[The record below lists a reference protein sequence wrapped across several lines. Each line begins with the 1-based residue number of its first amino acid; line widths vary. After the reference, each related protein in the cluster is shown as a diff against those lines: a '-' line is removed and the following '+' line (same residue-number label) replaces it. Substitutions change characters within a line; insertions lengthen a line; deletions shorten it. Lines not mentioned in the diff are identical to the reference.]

1 MKIIPL
7 AEKFVFAAIVCVE
20 FVQTSQV
27 LVVKA
32 GLTTQVVNTG
42 VATQMMEAGL
52 TKLGVKAKL
61 TSQVMIAGL
70 TTQVVEAV
78 LSSASHGSSSVAL
91 ITDGTVSSFTVVKL
105 QQISSYMTVVVMSDD
120 SAFLAAF
127 VELSL
132 KLHILVWSTR
142 LLIVTRSHIKELQDH
157 QAILSKT
164 NSVLVVINEDTA
176 NASLLECEG
185 GSNRGG
191 SKLDKSECDKINEAA
206 RENVDMTVG
215 EDDGGGG
222 DVEFIDEIETD
233 DTKPGELDGVEEP
246 QTVTPLM
253 SEVVWYVQADFE
265 RKTVRVSES
274 FFAFI
279 QITQKDAESLVEDI
293 LKQLEKDELELQDSS
308 CCHLCTTQIYFNMFY
323 YRCSVYVYLPY
334 SPRGVKPLQVAS
346 WTPHRGLVFTSS
358 LPLFPDKFSKFSSRF
373 WGTARGLLSEAL
385 NFHYSY
391 VRPPDGEGGIKL
403 NNGSWSGMV
412 GMVMRQEVDIGAG
425 PYMIDRWRAEVVDF
439 TVPILIDYWRILA
452 ARGRPEVDPWGFLF
466 PLTPLVWAAILAA
479 LMVLATLVFLMSSSV
494 FNRIHEQR
502 NWLQVTFV
510 YVRILLQQD
519 MAVPICWWERVM
531 LLVWIMVTLVLTRS
545 YAGNLMALLAV
556 RHISQPYQTLR
567 DVVDDPS
574 VTMIWSKGSAVGP
587 YLKSAESGIYRDIAD
602 AEKVGRLI
610 WKAHPQFPEV
620 IDTLVRRGDH
630 VLIEVDTP
638 IRDYLAQDFT
648 KTGQC
653 YFYESRE
660 EFLKIMFAMIGP
672 KDSPLVPA
680 LNKRI
685 MSMTEAGLFFQWL
698 KIEEK
703 NSTTCYRA
711 PNKITVNMALSI
723 SNVWGMFVILIMGYF
738 LSVCVFCLELL
749 IHRLPQQVQKFPH
762 EHNF

>member
-1 MKIIPL
+1 MVADCGKWNMAPGP
-7 AEKFVFAAIVCVE
+7 ARGGAPAHEKPMPKEERGQGGGRGRLWSEEVVAHVESEREVVVHESPGPSTVQLSSEEVQVGAAVQVIEEELETVIQAMLQSTEVE
-20 FVQTSQV
+20 SHSEQEPEIRAGGAGIFEAITNCSDCEKKDFHLL
-27 LVVKA
+27 LVVEKIM
-32 GLTTQVVNTG
+32 Q
-42 VATQMMEAGL
+42 
-52 TKLGVKAKL
+52 
-61 TSQVMIAGL
+61 
-70 TTQVVEAV
+70 
-78 LSSASHGSSSVAL
+78 
-91 ITDGTVSSFTVVKL
+91 L

-176 NASLLECEG
+176 NA
-185 GSNRGG
+185 
-191 SKLDKSECDKINEAA
+191 
-206 RENVDMTVG
+206 
-215 EDDGGGG
+215 
-222 DVEFIDEIETD
+222 
-233 DTKPGELDGVEEP
+233 
-246 QTVTPLM
+246 
-253 SEVVWYVQADFE
+253 
-265 RKTVRVSES
+265 
-274 FFAFI
+274 
-279 QITQKDAESLVEDI
+279 
-293 LKQLEKDELELQDSS
+293 
-308 CCHLCTTQIYFNMFY
+308 
-323 YRCSVYVYLPY
+323 RCSVYVYLPY

-358 LPLFPDKFSKFSSRF
+358 LPLFPDKFSKLFH
-373 WGTARGLLSEAL
+373 GPKLLLTAEENIFNKIKTPSTKTSTGSKVQFRGSGPQLVDYLSEAL
-385 NFHYSY
+385 NFSYSY